1 MEKLAEYTPSV
12 GEVVKVDSIDVVVT
26 FDKPNPQIIPSLPHI
41 EKNITSHRDEN
52 YLT

>member
-1 MEKLAEYTPSV
+1 MAAYIPSV

-26 FDKPNPQIIPSLPHI
+26 FDKPNPQIIPHI
-41 EKNITSHRDEN
+41 ERNITSDRDEN